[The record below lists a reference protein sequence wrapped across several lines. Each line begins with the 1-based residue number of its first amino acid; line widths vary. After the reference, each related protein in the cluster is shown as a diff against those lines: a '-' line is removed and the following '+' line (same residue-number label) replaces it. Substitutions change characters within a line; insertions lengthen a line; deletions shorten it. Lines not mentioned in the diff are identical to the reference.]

1 KLSNAAY
8 GTAFR
13 LGGETPPLPCS
24 AGVSFL
30 PRERE
35 VPPPRPEGRGIHERN
50 QMTGSRTFDGR
61 TQLVE
66 YKPRVLERPPLD
78 APA

>member
-1 KLSNAAY
+1 
-8 GTAFR
+8 AFR

-50 QMTGSRTFDGR
+50 QMNVLTELLAGVVH
-61 TQLVE
+61 LVGWL
-66 YKPRVLERPPLD
+66 V
-78 APA
+78 